1 MSIESVEY
9 VQLRRSSETDWDT
22 FWYRSDPQRKRM
34 VQQVADGLFLS
45 WFPHYPAKGPQ
56 GDDLKNWISIAYQD
70 AEVAIKA
77 LLRGAWIDDPTMD

>member
-34 VQQVADGLFLS
+34 VQQVADALFSS
-45 WFPHYPAKGPQ
+45 WFPYLDKGPK
-56 GDDLKNWISIAYQD
+56 GEDLNNWVSIAYKD
-70 AEVAIKA
+70 AEVAVKA

>member
-34 VQQVADGLFLS
+34 VQQVADALFSS
-45 WFPHYPAKGPQ
+45 WFPDLDKGPQ
-56 GDDLKNWISIAYQD
+56 GEDLKNWISIAYQD
-70 AEVAIKA
+70 AEIAVMA